1 MSFKKITESDS
12 NYNDLEKK
20 STKEII
26 EIINNEDKSVAYSVE
41 KVLPKIDQL
50 IKQILKNLVKGG
62 RLFYIGAG
70 TSGRLG
76 IVDASECPPT
86 FGVKDNMVIGLIA
99 GGDKAIRKAK
109 EFAEDSFDLG
119 WEDLKKHK
127 INSND
132 SVIGIAASGS
142 TPYVVGAIKKFN

>member
-99 GGDKAIRKAK
+99 AVSYTHLTLPTIY
-109 EFAEDSFDLG
+109 
-119 WEDLKKHK
+119 
-127 INSND
+127 
-132 SVIGIAASGS
+132 SV
-142 TPYVVGAIKKFN
+142 